1 MPSYLLFRLFGPLAA
16 WGDIAVGERRH
27 VFPQPTKSAILGLVA
42 GALGLR
48 RTDDE
53 QLAALHGGYGFASC
67 VDSPGLL
74 LTDFHTAQTPPESAV
89 RRAKGFR
96 TRRDELAI
104 RRSELE
110 TILSYRDY
118 HADALAIACL
128 WPLENAP
135 YSLEQ
140 LSEALCRP
148 VFAPYLGRRSC
159 SPSLPFTPR
168 IVDESNPTAALRGV
182 TFYEDDLLSVV
193 VGKRARSY
201 YWEGEIPG
209 DMQALRTMR
218 RRDVARSRIQWQ
230 FAERAEHH
238 AVEEKP
244 NVLEQD

>member
-1 MPSYLLFRLFGPLAA
+1 MPSYLVFRLFGPMAA
-16 WGDIAVGERRH
+16 WGDIAIGERRH

-53 QLAALHGGYGFASC
+53 QLRALHGGYGFASR

-96 TRRDELAI
+96 TRQDELSI
-104 RRSELE
+104 RRSDLE

-118 HADALAIACL
+118 QTDALAVACL
-128 WPLENAP
+128 WGGDNAP

-140 LSEALCRP
+140 LADALRRP
-148 VFAPYLGRRSC
+148 AFAPYLGRRSC
-159 SPSLPFTPR
+159 SPSIPFAPQ
-168 IVDESNPTAALRGV
+168 IVEETSPTAALRIV
-182 TFYEDDLLSVV
+182 TFPDDELLNGV
-193 VGKRARSY
+193 VGDRTRSY
-201 YWEGEIPG
+201 YWEGDIPS
-209 DMQALRTMR
+209 DMQALQTIR
-218 RRDVARSRIQWQ
+218 RRDIARSRTQWQ

-238 AVEEKP
+238 ALEERP
-244 NVLEQD
+244 NVSEQD